1 MSLSADERAEL
12 RSVVR
17 NVLLHESPSERVRA
31 VIDDDLGFDRA
42 LWDQMVELGWASIHV
57 PARFGG
63 GGAGYTDLAVVLHEL
78 GRSIVPAPFLANAVL
93 ATSACLLSDH
103 DALVGEVL
111 ESLVTGEVLGS
122 AALASTDGSYDSSR
136 LTTRWELGAKSL
148 RLHGAAGFVLDA
160 DVADLLVVAA
170 RGADE
175 TSAVVAVDTTAPGVR
190 IERVRSV
197 DPTRRLF
204 TVSFTDVLVGEDR
217 MLCEPGVA
225 ADRFLDRLVAVGVI
239 AAACDA
245 TGAAEHVLERATQYA
260 KERSQFGKPIGSFQ
274 AVKHHCANM
283 AIAVEASRAA
293 ASAAAGALDGDPSG
307 WPTNAAVTSSYVGP
321 ACTEACALGLRVHG
335 GIGFT
340 WEHDSHL
347 YLKRAKLD
355 EVLFGTPSW
364 HRRRLA
370 RTLVSHVVGPP
381 DAESPNEATEGER
394 S

>member
-1 MSLSADERAEL
+1 MVLSADERDEL
-12 RSVVR
+12 RRVVR
-17 NVLLHESPSERVRA
+17 NLLLHESPADRVRA
-31 VIDDDLGFDRA
+31 VIGQAPGFDRA

-57 PARFGG
+57 PSRFGG
-63 GGAGYTDLAVVLHEL
+63 GGAGYSELAVVLHEL
-78 GRSIVPAPFLANAVL
+78 GRAIVPAPFLANAVL
-93 ATSACLLSDH
+93 ATSACLLSDN
-103 DALVGEVL
+103 DAIADEWL
-111 ESLVTGEVLGS
+111 ESLVTGATRGS
-122 AALASTDGSYDSSR
+122 AALANADGSYDSSR
-136 LTTRWELGAKSL
+136 LTTRWEPARGSVRL
-148 RLHGAAGFVLDA
+148 RGAAGFVLDA
-160 DVADLLVVAA
+160 DLADLLVVAA
-170 RGADE
+170 CDGG
-175 TSAVVAVDTTAPGVR
+175 SNPAVVLVDAAAPGVR
-190 IERVRSV
+190 IERVRTV
-197 DPTRRLF
+197 DATRRLF
-204 TVSFTDVLVGEDR
+204 TVTFTDVVVDEER

-225 ADRFLDRLVAVGVI
+225 AELLLDRMLAVGVV

-245 TGAAEHVLERATQYA
+245 TGATEHVLERTTQYA

-293 ASAAAGALDGDPSG
+293 VSAAAGALDGDPAE

-321 ACTEACALGLRVHG
+321 ACSEACALGLRVHG

-370 RTLVSHVVGPP
+370 RTLVSRVVGSR
-381 DAESPNEATEGER
+381 DAESPSEASEGKL